1 MTHTYKVDNTLTCVI
16 YNDGVE
22 VSKVGPW
29 ADTESADDFGKDLVR
44 VYNDK
49 TINVN
54 NAVYPNELRP
64 RPVLDTEINPNEP
77 KAVTGASTPTA

>member
-1 MTHTYKVDNTLTCVI
+1 MTHTYKIDNTLTCVI
-16 YNDGVE
+16 YNDEVE
-22 VSKVGPW
+22 VGTVGPW
-29 ADTESADDFGKDLVR
+29 GEAKGADDFGKDLVS

-64 RPVLDTEINPNEP
+64 RILPIDEIIPNAPKEINSPN
-77 KAVTGASTPTA
+77 A